1 MLLWIDW
8 LRWNIG
14 IIGFEVLFV
23 WVEFFFKFIDLEFCG
38 IFLIINFI
46 GGWVIFWGG
55 LLYWIG
61 ILLLY
66 LIGIMLVY
74 ILIGI
79 LLLFLI
85 DIFMDLVV
93 VIFWLEKDR
102 LLNELG
108 LFCMFF
114 DDIIFSVVFYLFNVM
129 RYIWDIKFEKCC

>member
-1 MLLWIDW
+1 MLLLRIDW
-8 LRWNIG
+8 LRWNVCTN
-14 IIGFEVLFV
+14 GFEVLFV

-46 GGWVIFWGG
+46 RGCVIFWGG
-55 LLYWIG
+55 LLYSIG
-61 ILLLY
+61 ILLVY
-66 LIGIMLVY
+66 LINILLVY
-74 ILIGI
+74 LIIILLLYSIDI

-93 VIFWLEKDR
+93 VIFWLEEDR

-114 DDIIFSVVFYLFNVM
+114 DDIIFLVVFYFV
-129 RYIWDIKFEKCC
+129 